1 MALAQIMAA
10 RSDPIPLVETK
21 FGKSPQGSYA
31 SYQLA
36 VTEDNFKVFC
46 DITSVPRRNPANH
59 SKHVVTYPRFPLS
72 SQSNEQFEMP
82 ADLSEAEKS
91 LLNSLQV
98 DEDKLNDIE
107 IKTRSQSGC
116 PEWKLERKFRF
127 TASNFGLIRDRKRN
141 DESLV
146 KNLINPK
153 LFSSRYTNHGLK
165 YEPIAL
171 EQYQKYMSSI
181 NKPVK
186 VFKSG
191 LVVSMDAPYLSASP
205 DGKVID
211 PGCSDPFGLSEVKCP
226 EPST

>member
-1 MALAQIMAA
+1 M
-10 RSDPIPLVETK
+10 
-21 FGKSPQGSYA
+21 
-31 SYQLA
+31 
-36 VTEDNFKVFC
+36 
-46 DITSVPRRNPANH
+46 
-59 SKHVVTYPRFPLS
+59 TYPRFPLS

-116 PEWKLERKFRF
+116 LEWKLERKFRF

-141 DESLV
+141 HESLV

-153 LFSSRYTNHGLK
+153 PFSSRYTNHGLK

-171 EQYQKYMSSI
+171 EQYQKYD
-181 NKPVK
+181 KRC
-186 VFKSG
+186 
-191 LVVSMDAPYLSASP
+191 L
-205 DGKVID
+205 
-211 PGCSDPFGLSEVKCP
+211 
-226 EPST
+226 

>member
-1 MALAQIMAA
+1 M
-10 RSDPIPLVETK
+10 ETK

-36 VTEDNFKVFC
+36 VTEDNFKFFC
-46 DITSVPRRNPANH
+46 DITSVPRGNPANH
-59 SKHVVTYPRFPLS
+59 SEHVVTYPRFPLS

-141 DESLV
+141 HESLV

-153 LFSSRYTNHGLK
+153 
-165 YEPIAL
+165 
-171 EQYQKYMSSI
+171 
-181 NKPVK
+181 
-186 VFKSG
+186 
-191 LVVSMDAPYLSASP
+191 
-205 DGKVID
+205 
-211 PGCSDPFGLSEVKCP
+211 PF
-226 EPST
+226 